1 MASTNELKT
10 LGRRGSV
17 VGKEDA
23 ADADDDDGEK
33 ALLEEEDRMTQIIG
47 EFGPWQLTWTFL
59 LCIPIVMHSWQM
71 LVNKFLT
78 YK

>member
-1 MASTNELKT
+1 MTSTNELKT
-10 LGRRGSV
+10 RGRV
-17 VGKEDA
+17 AGKEDA
-23 ADADDDDGEK
+23 ADDDGEK
-33 ALLEEEDRMTQIIG
+33 TLLEEEDRMTQIIG